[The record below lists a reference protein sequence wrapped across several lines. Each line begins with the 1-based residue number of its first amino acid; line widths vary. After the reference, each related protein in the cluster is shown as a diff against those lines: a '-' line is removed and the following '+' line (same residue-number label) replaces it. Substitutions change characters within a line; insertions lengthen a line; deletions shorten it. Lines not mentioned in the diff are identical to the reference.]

1 MWLKFAL
8 RDLTIVLIG
17 LVAWWLM
24 ADWGAQDTMKG
35 DLSGLVIGLLI
46 GAGGY
51 FLHEWGHLA
60 GAWFTGSQVEAP
72 KTLKTG
78 FLFSFDSHQNNLR
91 QFLVMSFSGFAA
103 TALVIWAF
111 YTFLPDGLLATRVAR
126 GVVLFGAFLTVVIEI
141 PLVLYAVITRKLPP
155 VENGGH
161 AQRPNVVPDSGS

>member
-24 ADWGAQDTMKG
+24 ADWGAQDTMRG

-60 GAWFTGSQVEAP
+60 GA
-72 KTLKTG
+72 
-78 FLFSFDSHQNNLR
+78 
-91 QFLVMSFSGFAA
+91 
-103 TALVIWAF
+103 
-111 YTFLPDGLLATRVAR
+111 
-126 GVVLFGAFLTVVIEI
+126 
-141 PLVLYAVITRKLPP
+141 
-155 VENGGH
+155 
-161 AQRPNVVPDSGS
+161 

>member
-1 MWLKFAL
+1 M
-8 RDLTIVLIG
+8 
-17 LVAWWLM
+17 
-24 ADWGAQDTMKG
+24 
-35 DLSGLVIGLLI
+35 
-46 GAGGY
+46 
-51 FLHEWGHLA
+51 
-60 GAWFTGSQVEAP
+60 EAP

-141 PLVLYAVITRKLPP
+141 PLVLYAVLTRKLPP